1 MWYFTEVLYDNYSKE
16 PIEIHQS
23 LRTET
28 EDFLSGNHSEV
39 DGIPESCFKAC
50 IGRNCSHNDVVVG
63 RFNVSD
69 IYTRGCY
76 PTLVHGFQH
85 TNGIILG
92 VFVGILVVHVL
103 SIGSVV
109 WVWIK
114 IQKSYHYQLIVNED
128 DDVPE

>member
-1 MWYFTEVLYDNYSKE
+1 M
-16 PIEIHQS
+16 
-23 LRTET
+23 
-28 EDFLSGNHSEV
+28 
-39 DGIPESCFKAC
+39 
-50 IGRNCSHNDVVVG
+50 
-63 RFNVSD
+63 SD

>member
-1 MWYFTEVLYDNYSKE
+1 M
-16 PIEIHQS
+16 
-23 LRTET
+23 
-28 EDFLSGNHSEV
+28 
-39 DGIPESCFKAC
+39 
-50 IGRNCSHNDVVVG
+50 
-63 RFNVSD
+63 SD

-76 PTLVHGFQH
+76 PTLVLGFQH

-103 SIGSVV
+103 AIGSVV

-114 IQKSYHYQLIVNED
+114 IHKSYHYQLIVNED